1 MGRVVFMVAT
11 VLGIFSH
18 ISFQKKPTYQQV
30 ETLDLADAIKQ
41 KLIDVSFVSNGSYSG
56 NSLLCKAKN
65 LQAKAYKI
73 RIPEGTYFQA
83 PSNDEQNLL
92 IPQSDYFL
100 LQANQAKSVT
110 LNGFCTNAS
119 KKAPDKNGIFKL
131 SSYTANA
138 KMPKLL
144 TYLKGKKFNNSTLQD
159 AIWSLTDDHQVS
171 NVVGED
177 KTNVTDLRKFLFTLT
192 GQKETWYESPQVRN
206 IEPDRTINHET
217 ARISGDLTYKTTK
230 GAKLYTEVVSQD
242 GEVKIKTN
250 TRTME
255 GSGDLT
261 YNFKVEVKGWK
272 KGKYQVRV
280 LENDKLIKSFDFI
293 V

>member
-1 MGRVVFMVAT
+1 MGRVILMMAAI
-11 VLGIFSH
+11 LGIFSH
-18 ISFQKKPTYQQV
+18 FSWQKAPAFQQV
-30 ETLDLADAIKQ
+30 ETIELSDAIKR
-41 KLIDVSFVSNGSYSG
+41 KIIEASFVSNGSYSG

-73 RIPEGTYFQA
+73 RITEGTYFQA
-83 PSNDEQNLL
+83 PTDTEQNLL

-119 KKAPDKNGIFKL
+119 KHAPKEGGVFKL
-131 SSYTANA
+131 ASYTANA
-138 KMPKLL
+138 SMPKLV
-144 TYLKGKKFNNSTLQD
+144 TFLKGKKYDNSTLQD
-159 AIWSLTDDHQVS
+159 AIWAVSDKHQVS

-177 KTNVTDLRKFLFTLT
+177 KTSISELRKFLFTLT
-192 GQKETWYESPQVRN
+192 GQKETWYESPQIRT

-230 GAKLYTEVVSQD
+230 GAKLYTEVVSPE
-242 GEVKIKTN
+242 GEVKIKTD
-250 TRTME
+250 TRTMTN
-255 GSGDLT
+255 SGDLT

-272 KGKYQVRV
+272 KGKYVIRV
-280 LENDKLIKSFDFI
+280 MENEKLIKSFDFI